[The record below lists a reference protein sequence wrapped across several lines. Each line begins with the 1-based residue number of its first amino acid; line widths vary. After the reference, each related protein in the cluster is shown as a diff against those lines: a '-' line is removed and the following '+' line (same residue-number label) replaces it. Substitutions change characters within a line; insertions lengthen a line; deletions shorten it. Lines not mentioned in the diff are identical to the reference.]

1 MPSDN
6 RDCTDHTMLRTH
18 AFHRDDSTVPATAR
32 SVCERDTLF
41 RDLPK
46 ATLTLVDSLRQRRMI
61 RAGAVIFMRG
71 DPGDSL
77 CGVVTGRVRISTSR
91 AGGREAVLN
100 IIEPGETFGE
110 IALLDGMPR
119 TATATAIEPTEL
131 SVIKRH
137 HFLALLRDEPM
148 LAMHVIQLLCKRMR
162 RTAQLMEDSAV
173 LSMPARMSKQLLSLA
188 ALRGSATSA
197 GVKLTLSQEEL
208 AQFLSVSRQLVNQCL
223 QVLKRRGWIL
233 LARRSITIVNA
244 RRLED
249 LTRQM

>member
-1 MPSDN
+1 M
-6 RDCTDHTMLRTH
+6 T
-18 AFHRDDSTVPATAR
+18 TAAWN
-32 SVCERDTLF
+32 VCQRETLF

-46 ATLTLVDSLRQRRMI
+46 VTLTLVDSLRQRRTI

-119 TATATAIEPTEL
+119 TATATAMESTEL
-131 SVIKRH
+131 SVIQRDD
-137 HFLALLRDEPM
+137 FLALLRDEPI
-148 LAMHVIQLLCKRMR
+148 LTLQLIQLLCKRMS
-162 RTAQLMEDSAV
+162 RTAQLMEDTAL

-188 ALRGSATSA
+188 ALSGRATSA
-197 GVKLTLSQEEL
+197 GIKLTLSQEEL
-208 AQFLSVSRQLVNQCL
+208 AQFLSVSRQLVNRYL

-233 LARRSITIVNA
+233 LGRKSITIVNA
-244 RRLED
+244 RRLDD